1 MSRKKVEPIS
11 KKFVFF
17 LIFMICFSLYYVLKD
32 DKIKKIKKDATF
44 QEMLEYNYDSYT
56 VQKPQNFF
64 KNIEEEPTVQ
74 RRQRSQSIETPQHN
88 YYQSS
93 VQDELRTTEYN
104 KLLDSLKSSPYKSTF
119 YINVMVNQLLKFKGY
134 PQNIIEVK
142 KADINQSRAKVQG
155 SYLIANFDITTG
167 ILNIDESILNKL
179 PVTTVIAVLSHE
191 LDHFDKIA
199 SICRYMGVDNFEALL
214 NENGIRNVDTSFW
227 RIASTFG
234 ATQNF
239 DGEYYKQ
246 ALERFIEQ
254 NKLNSIGAYTHFYR
268 LAENIRNPLEISAYE
283 QSDYVFNHFGITVQN
298 GPTQKLVKEFNDI
311 DWIIYNKIQANNMLK
326 RERIAIF
333 DYLYTN
339 ALIEQMPDLKAAY
352 DSCINFRNGDLST
365 FWGTYKFKMKNFYQN
380 NGQLNLNEFNTI
392 MAALNATK
400 TKANNNISIEDY
412 TNAIANKINTLKSLH
427 LTEQDVEELKFSTE
441 NYIKLT
447 EENKIQNP
455 KQYLNCVLILLCIE
469 NKLNRSNINDKLS
482 LFYLKFPK
490 SIQKNKKQKQLL
502 IELYNNFSFRA
513 GKPSYRSEQ
522 EHLIELINQTR
533 LNVN

>member
-254 NKLNSIGAYTHFYR
+254 NKLNSICA
-268 LAENIRNPLEISAYE
+268 
-283 QSDYVFNHFGITVQN
+283 
-298 GPTQKLVKEFNDI
+298 
-311 DWIIYNKIQANNMLK
+311 
-326 RERIAIF
+326 
-333 DYLYTN
+333 
-339 ALIEQMPDLKAAY
+339 
-352 DSCINFRNGDLST
+352 
-365 FWGTYKFKMKNFYQN
+365 
-380 NGQLNLNEFNTI
+380 
-392 MAALNATK
+392 
-400 TKANNNISIEDY
+400 
-412 TNAIANKINTLKSLH
+412 
-427 LTEQDVEELKFSTE
+427 LTEGYATPMMV
-441 NYIKLT
+441 
-447 EENKIQNP
+447 
-455 KQYLNCVLILLCIE
+455 
-469 NKLNRSNINDKLS
+469 
-482 LFYLKFPK
+482 
-490 SIQKNKKQKQLL
+490 
-502 IELYNNFSFRA
+502 
-513 GKPSYRSEQ
+513 
-522 EHLIELINQTR
+522 
-533 LNVN
+533 